1 MMHYRGL
8 QCPCLHVK
16 NFVVAIGGKKM
27 LKCSQW
33 TDLPVRFS
41 AFDYAE
47 HAGRL
52 VEFSDDEDVF

>member
-27 LKCSQW
+27 LKYSQW
-33 TDLPVRFS
+33 TDLHVRFS
-41 AFDYAE
+41 ALDYAE
-47 HAGRL
+47 HASQL
-52 VEFSDDEDVF
+52 VESSDDEDAY